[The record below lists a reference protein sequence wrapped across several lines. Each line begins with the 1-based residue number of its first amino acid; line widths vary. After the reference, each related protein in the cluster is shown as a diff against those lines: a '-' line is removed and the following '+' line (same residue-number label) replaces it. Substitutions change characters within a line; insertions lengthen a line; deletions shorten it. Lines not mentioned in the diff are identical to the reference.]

1 MTVAHTSSV
10 KNDTIVMY
18 AYWIKKGDVLKG
30 DVNLDGAITIDDAV
44 LVQKYINRMCTF
56 SDIQK
61 YAADVNSDGVINV
74 YDSTEIQKIIAK
86 LN

>member
-1 MTVAHTSSV
+1 MMQFLFRS
-10 KNDTIVMY
+10 
-18 AYWIKKGDVLKG
+18 
-30 DVNLDGAITIDDAV
+30 
-44 LVQKYINRMCTF
+44 MCTF

-74 YDSTEIQKIIAK
+74 CDSTEIQKIIAK